1 MTQRTALVTGAA
13 GFIGFHLCQRLMA
26 DGWRI
31 VGLDNMSA
39 YYDPALKDAR
49 LALLEA
55 HDSFVP
61 AIAAIEEQGVLS
73 DLMAEYRPEAV
84 FHLAAQAGV
93 RHSIEA
99 PRSYVQANLCGT
111 FELLEAARAT
121 PPKHML
127 LASTSSAYGANTQMP
142 YREQMQADHQVS
154 FYAATKRATEAM
166 AHSYAHLYNLPTT
179 MFRFFTVYGPW
190 GRPDMALFK
199 FVRAALS
206 GEAIDVY
213 NHGEMQRDLTYI
225 DDLIEGIIRLTG
237 AVPQVGSPQ
246 GADDT
251 LSPVAPWRVVN
262 IGNGSPVK
270 LMDFVAAIESALG
283 LTMEKRM
290 LPMQAGDVHATWADT
305 QLLRN
310 LVGDLPRTD
319 VAEGV
324 ERFVSWYRGH
334 YTANRPH

>member
-13 GFIGFHLCQRLMA
+13 GFIGFHLSQRLLA
-26 DGWRI
+26 DGWRV
-31 VGLDNMSA
+31 VGLDNMSS

-49 LALLEA
+49 LALLES
-55 HDSFVP
+55 HDQFVP
-61 AIAAIEEQGVLS
+61 AIAALEEQGVLN
-73 DLMAEYRPEAV
+73 DLMTEYAPDTV
-84 FHLAAQAGV
+84 CHLAAQAGV

-99 PRSYVQANLCGT
+99 PRSYVQSNLCGT

-121 PPKHML
+121 PPRHML
-127 LASTSSAYGANTQMP
+127 LASTSSAYGANTDMP

-199 FVRAALS
+199 FVRAALA

-213 NHGEMQRDLTYI
+213 NHGEMQRDFTYI
-225 DDLIEGIIRLTG
+225 DDLVEGILRLIDAAPQTG
-237 AVPQVGSPQ
+237 AAVGS
-246 GADDT
+246 ADT

-262 IGNGSPVK
+262 IGNGAPVK
-270 LMDFVAAIESALG
+270 LLDFVSAIEDALG
-283 LTMEKRM
+283 QKIDRNM
-290 LPMQAGDVHATWADT
+290 LPMQPGDVHATWADT
-305 QLLRN
+305 QLLSD
-310 LVGDLPRTD
+310 LVGALPTTD
-319 VAEGV
+319 VKDGV
-324 ERFVSWYRGH
+324 GAFVAWYRSH
-334 YTANRPH
+334 YGTA

>member
-13 GFIGFHLCQRLMA
+13 GFIGFHLSQRLLA
-26 DGWRI
+26 DGWRV
-31 VGLDNMSA
+31 VGLDNMSS

-55 HDSFVP
+55 HDQFVP
-61 AIAAIEEQGVLS
+61 AIAALEEQGVLTG
-73 DLMAEYRPEAV
+73 LMAEYAPDTV
-84 FHLAAQAGV
+84 YHLAAQAGV
-93 RHSIEA
+93 RHSIDA
-99 PRSYVQANLCGT
+99 PRSYVQSNLCGT

-121 PPKHML
+121 PPRHML

-166 AHSYAHLYNLPTT
+166 AHSYAHLYALPTT

-199 FVRAALS
+199 FVRAALA

-213 NHGEMQRDLTYI
+213 NHGEMQRDFTYI
-225 DDLIEGIIRLTG
+225 DDLIEGILRLTD
-237 AVPQVGSPQ
+237 AVPQTGAPVG
-246 GADDT
+246 GADT

-262 IGNGSPVK
+262 IGNGAPVK
-270 LMDFVAAIESALG
+270 LLDFVSAIEDALG
-283 LTMEKRM
+283 QTIDRNM
-290 LPMQAGDVHATWADT
+290 LPMQPGDVHATWADT
-305 QLLRN
+305 QLLID
-310 LVGDLPRTD
+310 LVGEVPRTD
-319 VAEGV
+319 VKDGV
-324 ERFVSWYRGH
+324 SAFVDWYRAH
-334 YTANRPH
+334 YAVT